1 MRAENHQ
8 FYFKMYAES
17 GEGRLV
23 NSSVQNSS
31 MQIVEVVSG
40 VVEIRIGTELLVA
53 QAGDF
58 AYIPPK
64 MVHSIY
70 SISGTASIRGIVFET
85 SILHE
90 NMQNFDADVFYMFDV
105 QSKNRISL
113 FSKGHPVYPTLS
125 HYMHESYEEFIA
137 KDVCYKLPIRANIYL
152 MMTAL
157 LRYYSSTKDDSDY
170 AIYHNVMRLA
180 PVITF
185 ISEHFCEKI
194 YVEKLADMI
203 GVSPDYF
210 TKMFKDSIGKT
221 PIEYI
226 NALRIN
232 RAMELLF
239 KTKNSM
245 AEISDEI
252 GFCNSNYF
260 HKIFKQ
266 YMDQSPLSYRKA
278 SL

>member
-1 MRAENHQ
+1 MRAENPQ

-90 NMQNFDADVFYMFDV
+90 NIQNYNTEERPVDAPLCLVLCSVMLCRHRRGD
-105 QSKNRISL
+105 SL
-113 FSKGHPVYPTLS
+113 
-125 HYMHESYEEFIA
+125 
-137 KDVCYKLPIRANIYL
+137 
-152 MMTAL
+152 L
-157 LRYYSSTKDDSDY
+157 LE
-170 AIYHNVMRLA
+170 V
-180 PVITF
+180 V
-185 ISEHFCEKI
+185 
-194 YVEKLADMI
+194 
-203 GVSPDYF
+203 
-210 TKMFKDSIGKT
+210 
-221 PIEYI
+221 
-226 NALRIN
+226 
-232 RAMELLF
+232 
-239 KTKNSM
+239 
-245 AEISDEI
+245 
-252 GFCNSNYF
+252 
-260 HKIFKQ
+260 
-266 YMDQSPLSYRKA
+266 
-278 SL
+278 